1 MFKVCKTLIA
11 ILTAFLLIATSLIV
25 YAHNIESSEIKT
37 ESNTG
42 FVMLNVDIIIP
53 DDFSTI
59 QQGINNANP
68 GDTIFVKTGVYK
80 EHLTIDKTGI
90 ILQGEDKYNTIIDGC
105 KTVDDGIKIK
115 AEDVIVRNFTIK
127 NYKNQQKEDIY
138 SWNQAGIEIH
148 GSNVTIID
156 NRFFDNGVGLELLS
170 WVHNTTIANN
180 VMINDGLLIGNYF
193 DQSQSDFPEITP
205 SSFLHNIYNNT
216 VNGKPL
222 YYFKDKKDFT
232 VPTDAGQITMVNCTN
247 FTIKNIYMSNND
259 FSIILAYCSNS
270 LIENLTITDTNGEFL
285 LFACENNTIQH
296 NIITNSLKAI
306 CLEYKSKN
314 NIIRY
319 NDLSK
324 NYVGVSLFN
333 NANNN
338 TIYQNKIYGNHGRL
352 GAGIEIVT
360 YHGGT
365 QKDNNISENQI
376 YDNPIGIRFRENTIK
391 NHIYKNNITKN
402 KIGIYLES
410 ESNFNEITYN
420 NFRKNLIQATF
431 NGCSTNTWNN
441 NYWNRPR
448 FLSKPIIGLKNF
460 GKIKIPWLNFDKSS
474 ALKPYEI

>member
-1 MFKVCKTLIA
+1 MFKVCKSLIV
-11 ILTAFLLIATSLIV
+11 ILTVFLLIATSLV
-25 YAHNIESSEIKT
+25 GYAHNLELSEIT
-37 ESNTG
+37 TDADTG
-42 FVMLNVDIIIP
+42 FVMLSADIIIP

-80 EHLTIDKTGI
+80 EHLTINKTGI

-105 KTVDDGIKIK
+105 KTGDDGIKIK
-115 AEDVIVRNFTIK
+115 AEDVTVKNFTIK

-138 SWNQAGIEIH
+138 SWDQAGIEIH
-148 GSNVTIID
+148 VSNVTIID
-156 NRFFDNGVGLELLS
+156 NRFVDNGVGLELFS

-193 DQSQSDFPEITP
+193 DQPQSDFPEINP

-222 YYFKDKKDFT
+222 YYFKNKKDFT

-247 FTIKNIYMSNND
+247 FTIKNLYMSNND

-296 NIITNSLKAI
+296 NTITNSLKAI

-314 NIIRY
+314 NVIRY

-338 TIYQNKIYGNHGRL
+338 TIYQNKIYGNHGQL
-352 GAGIEIVT
+352 GVGIEIVT

-391 NHIYKNNITKN
+391 NNIYHNNITKN
-402 KIGIYLES
+402 KIGIYLEL
-410 ESNFNEITYN
+410 ESNHNKIINN

-448 FLSKPIIGLKNF
+448 VLSKPIIGLKNF
-460 GKIKIPWLNFDKSS
+460 GKIKIPWLNFDKNP